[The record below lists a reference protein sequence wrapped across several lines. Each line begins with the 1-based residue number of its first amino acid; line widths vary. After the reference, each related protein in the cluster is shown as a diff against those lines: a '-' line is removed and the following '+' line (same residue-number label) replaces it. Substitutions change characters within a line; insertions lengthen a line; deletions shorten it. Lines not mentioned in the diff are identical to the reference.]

1 MNIAVILAGGQ
12 SSRLNAFDRPKQ
24 FLEYGE
30 KPIIVYTMEA
40 FQQNT
45 MVDAIVVACLED
57 WIPYLRDKIEQDKL
71 GKVVGI
77 VPGGKTGQD
86 SIYNA
91 LHFAE
96 QHYPKDSLML
106 IHDGV
111 RPLVLQ
117 ETISECISVARERGN
132 CVTCVPAMETV
143 LVQDANGRQDM
154 PNRANCLT
162 ARAPQCF
169 PLGELLKVHRQAKE
183 DGRHDFVDT
192 SSMMYHYG
200 YSLHTILGSLENI
213 KITIPADYYMFCA
226 LIEEREKT
234 DRVAAITR

>member
-1 MNIAVILAGGQ
+1 MSIAVILAGGQ
-12 SSRLNAFDRPKQ
+12 SNRLNAFDRPKQ
-24 FLEYGE
+24 FLEHCE
-30 KPIIVYTMEA
+30 KPIVVYTMEA
-40 FQQNT
+40 FQSNP

-57 WIPYLRDKIEQDKL
+57 WIPYLRDKIERYQL
-71 GKVVGI
+71 SKVAGI
-77 VPGGKTGQD
+77 VSGGTTGQD

-91 LHFAE
+91 LLFAE

-111 RPLVLQ
+111 RPLVQQ
-117 ETISECISVARERGN
+117 ETISECISVAREQGN

-143 LVQDANGRQDM
+143 LVQDTSGIQNI
-154 PNRANCLT
+154 PSRAHCLT

-169 PLGELLKVHRQAKE
+169 PLGELLKVHRQARE

-192 SSMMYHYG
+192 CSMMHHYG
-200 YSLHTILGSLENI
+200 HPFHTILGSLENI

-226 LIEEREKT
+226 LIDARGKSIGGGQ
-234 DRVAAITR
+234 ITH

>member
-12 SSRLNAFDRPKQ
+12 SSRLNDFSRPKQ

-30 KPIIVYTMEA
+30 KPIVVYTIEA

-45 MVDAIVVACLED
+45 MVDAIVVVCLED
-57 WIPYLRDKIEQDKL
+57 WIPYLRDKIEQYSL
-71 GKVVGI
+71 SKVEGI
-77 VPGGKTGQD
+77 VPGGKMGQD

-91 LHFAE
+91 LLFAE

-117 ETISECISVARERGN
+117 KTITECINIAREQGS
-132 CVTCVPAMETV
+132 CVTCVPTMETV
-143 LVQDANGRQDM
+143 LVQDSVGAMQM

-169 PLGELLKVHRQAKE
+169 PLGDLLAVHRQARADE
-183 DGRHDFVDT
+183 RHDFVDT
-192 SSMMYHYG
+192 CTMMHHYG
-200 YSLHTILGSLENI
+200 HTFQTIVGSLENI
-213 KITIPADYYMFCA
+213 KITIPADFYLFCA
-226 LIEEREKT
+226 LMEACKK
-234 DRVAAITR
+234 VNGGG

>member
-12 SSRLNAFDRPKQ
+12 GCRLKGFSRPKQ
-24 FLEYGE
+24 FLEYCG
-30 KPIIVYTMEA
+30 KPIVVYTIEA

-57 WIPYLRDKIEQDKL
+57 WIPYLRDKIEQNKL
-71 GKVVGI
+71 DKVVGI

-91 LHFAE
+91 LLFAE
-96 QHYPKDSLML
+96 QHYPEASLIL

-117 ETISECISVARERGN
+117 KTISECIDVAREQGS
-132 CVTCVPAMETV
+132 CVTCVPTMETV
-143 LVQDANGRQDM
+143 LVQDSDDALQM
-154 PNRANCLT
+154 PNRAHCLT

-169 PLGELLKVHRQAKE
+169 PLNKLLMVHRQARE
-183 DGRHDFVDT
+183 DGQHDFVDT
-192 SSMMYHYG
+192 CTMMHHYG
-200 YSLHTILGSLENI
+200 HTFQTILGSLENI
-213 KITIPADYYMFCA
+213 KITIPADFYMFCA
-226 LIEEREKT
+226 LMEARKKVDERWVT
-234 DRVAAITR
+234 A

>member
-12 SSRLNAFDRPKQ
+12 SSRLNDYSRPKQ
-24 FLEYGE
+24 FLEYRE
-30 KPIIVYTMEA
+30 KPIVVYTIEA
-40 FQQNT
+40 FQHNPQ
-45 MVDAIVVACLED
+45 VDAIVVACLED
-57 WIPYLRDKIEQDKL
+57 WIPYLRGKVEQFNL
-71 GKVVGI
+71 GKVEGV

-86 SIYNA
+86 SIHNA
-91 LHFAE
+91 LLFAE

-111 RPLVLQ
+111 RPFVLQ
-117 ETISECISVARERGN
+117 KTISECINVAWEQGN

-143 LVQDANGRQDM
+143 LVQDSDDVLQM

-169 PLGELLKVHRQAKE
+169 PLNKLLMVHRQARE

-192 SSMMYHYG
+192 CTMMHHYG
-200 YSLHTILGSLENI
+200 HSFHTILGSLENI
-213 KITIPADYYMFCA
+213 KITIPADYYTFCA
-226 LIEEREKT
+226 VIEAREEI
-234 DRVAAITR
+234 DGGGG

>member
-1 MNIAVILAGGQ
+1 MNLAVILAGGQ

-24 FLEYGE
+24 FLEYCE
-30 KPIIVYTMEA
+30 KPIVVYTIEA
-40 FQQNT
+40 FQQNA

-57 WIPYLRDKIEQDKL
+57 WIPYLRGKIEQEKL
-71 GKVVGI
+71 DKVVGI
-77 VPGGKTGQD
+77 VSGGNTGQD

-91 LHFAE
+91 LQFAE

-132 CVTCVPAMETV
+132 CVTCVPTMETV

-169 PLGELLKVHRQAKE
+169 PLGDLLAVHRQARADE
-183 DGRHDFVDT
+183 RHDFVDT
-192 SSMMYHYG
+192 CTMMHHYG
-200 YSLHTILGSLENI
+200 HTFQTILGSLENI
-213 KITIPADYYMFCA
+213 KITIPADFYMFCA
-226 LIEEREKT
+226 LMEACKKV
-234 DRVAAITR
+234 DGGG